1 MSDLGTC
8 SQKHSVLWPTGAIWG
23 LLEGL
28 RPVLLIL
35 YYPQN
40 LPQVLSYLFS
50 EYMNK
55 RTFKLLSQIKV
66 IL

>member
-8 SQKHSVLWPTGAIWG
+8 SQKLSLLWPTGAIWG

-28 RPVLLIL
+28 RQVLLNL

-40 LPQVLSYLFS
+40 LSQVLSYLFS

-55 RTFKLLSQIKV
+55 WTFKLLSLIKV